1 MPDGRALLKV
11 LPGLNFVP
19 ENKLPCVIDELVLML
34 KQLVSLGTGDLIHYH
49 LGNAAEAK
57 GEGRATESRA
67 LTCFFFNLKSILLS
81 KSLL

>member
-1 MPDGRALLKV
+1 MVMPDGRSMWKV

-34 KQLVSLGTGDLIHYH
+34 KQLVSLGTGDLTKHH

-67 LTCFFFNLKSILLS
+67 LTVFGPKSILLS
-81 KSLL
+81 TPLL